1 MFNVLESEEDNIMYS
16 ICTYMAE
23 NMDSLNLV
31 EGEKVY
37 VIGKLAAFFNEILSN

>member
-1 MFNVLESEEDNIMYS
+1 MYS

-23 NMDSLNLV
+23 NNDALNLV

-37 VIGKLAAFFNEILSN
+37 VIGMCSVNFTFNYCPSYYSDRDR

>member
-1 MFNVLESEEDNIMYS
+1 MYS

-23 NMDSLNLV
+23 NNDALNLV

-37 VIGKLAAFFNEILSN
+37 VIGEFDQL